1 MEREVTRA
9 REGEIPIFP
18 HEQPEYDT
26 LLGASKRGKSTKV
39 KTYFQGE
46 RTSFNNISS
55 EAKKSI

>member
-26 LLGASKRGKSTKV
+26 LLGATKRGKSTKV
-39 KTYFQGE
+39 KTYF
-46 RTSFNNISS
+46 
-55 EAKKSI
+55 